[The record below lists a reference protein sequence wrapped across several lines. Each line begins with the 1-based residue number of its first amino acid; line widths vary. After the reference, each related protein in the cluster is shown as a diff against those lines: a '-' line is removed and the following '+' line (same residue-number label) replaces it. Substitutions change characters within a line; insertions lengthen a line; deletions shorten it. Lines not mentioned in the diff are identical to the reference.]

1 MTINTSSNDRTAIAT
16 AGLAPRYRAAAM
28 AVVATFPVPQRIHP
42 YARMA

>member
-1 MTINTSSNDRTAIAT
+1 MTINTSSNDPIAT
-16 AGLAPRYRAAAM
+16 AGLAQRYRAAAM